1 MYWFIGEGVKNST
14 DIMVEATADIMV
26 EATAVNTIEFTCLDS
41 CHRSSIDV
49 FLDGEVA
56 GVTVNFGPFCSKNI
70 SSDVS
75 SFLER
80 LITHLSWMLE
90 EVEEVSAVLKVLVVL
105 EAILEVVVEDLEMRC
120 FSFMIWVF
128 LK

>member
-1 MYWFIGEGVKNST
+1 MY
-14 DIMVEATADIMV
+14 
-26 EATAVNTIEFTCLDS
+26 
-41 CHRSSIDV
+41 
-49 FLDGEVA
+49 FLMGMVA
-56 GVTVNFGPFCSKNI
+56 GVTTNFGPFCSKDF

-80 LITHLSWMLE
+80 LITHLSWILE

-120 FSFMIWVF
+120 LSFLIWEFLYCRNVLSLLLKITFSRFVKVVHLVSVLEMSGC
-128 LK
+128 